1 MKLRARRIELVHDAL
16 QRCMT
21 RSRTARA
28 AVVGR
33 ATVAGWRCRDDGEL
47 NYLALRVALKLK
59 TGVVVRLIW
68 NRSKWKKIAMIPGAG
83 RYSACAATVDALCQP
98 ATSLS
103 VGTVVSLRKSVTERT
118 RRALAD
124 GHWQPTTRPTSI

>member
-98 ATSLS
+98 ATS
-103 VGTVVSLRKSVTERT
+103 GRTVVSLRKSVTERT
-118 RRALAD
+118 RRAQAD
-124 GHWQPTTRPTSI
+124 SHWQPTTRSTST

>member
-1 MKLRARRIELVHDAL
+1 MKLRARRIELVHDGL

-21 RSRTARA
+21 RSRTARE

-47 NYLALRVALKLK
+47 TYLALRVALKLK

-68 NRSKWKKIAMIPGAG
+68 IRSKLKKIAMIPGAG
-83 RYSACAATVDALCQP
+83 RYP
-98 ATSLS
+98 AQSPI
-103 VGTVVSLRKSVTERT
+103 RDRT
-118 RRALAD
+118 CFQL
-124 GHWQPTTRPTSI
+124 